1 MCHFPFLCCSQAD
14 TAQAQACVDV
24 AYYHRPFE
32 WHDEENTPL
41 AGMLL
46 VLTTYSGSER
56 IYLTSIGRIMGADVQ
71 ERYIKTQHPVLIC
84 PRPEG
89 AKYNGAIKW
98 GLPVVSCEWLLT
110 CARRAQK
117 VRMRPYLVGSSIAP
131 TDEPVAD
138 ESATTVDATSKSV
151 TSPDFGQ
158 PPLTSTARPDVGSTD
173 SLQITAANDA
183 ESPIRPVMPPP
194 KTASAHLTATTPAET
209 SVDRLKRQRPDE
221 FGAQTPLLKHRRLSE
236 IANTSRKDSPF
247 GGSQSPSQAP
257 VDYATQ
263 LKST

>member
-1 MCHFPFLCCSQAD
+1 
-14 TAQAQACVDV
+14 
-24 AYYHRPFE
+24 
-32 WHDEENTPL
+32 
-41 AGMLL
+41 MLL

-117 VRMRPYLVGSSIAP
+117 VRMRPYLVGASVAP
-131 TDEPVAD
+131 VDEPLAD
-138 ESATTVDATSKSV
+138 ESATTVDATTASTTV

-158 PPLTSTARPDVGSTD
+158 PALTSTARPEVGSTD
-173 SLQITAANDA
+173 SLQITSANDA
-183 ESPIRPVMPPP
+183 ESPMRPAMPPP
-194 KTASAHLTATTPAET
+194 KPASANPATATTPAET
-209 SVDRLKRQRPDE
+209 SVERLKRQRPDD

-236 IANTSRKDSPF
+236 IANASRKDSPF

-263 LKST
+263 LKSTHDTRHPVQTGHFLILLILT

>member
-1 MCHFPFLCCSQAD
+1 
-14 TAQAQACVDV
+14 
-24 AYYHRPFE
+24 
-32 WHDEENTPL
+32 
-41 AGMLL
+41 MLL

-71 ERYIKTQHPVLIC
+71 ERYIKTQKPVLIC

-117 VRMRPYLVGSSIAP
+117 VRMRPYLVGASVAP
-131 TDEPVAD
+131 AD
-138 ESATTVDATSKSV
+138 ESADESTTSTPTASSTS
-151 TSPDFGQ
+151 FGQ
-158 PPLTSTARPDVGSTD
+158 PPAASTARPDVGGTD
-173 SLQITAANDA
+173 SLQITAASDPTDA
-183 ESPIRPVMPPP
+183 SDAVSPMPPP
-194 KTASAHLTATTPAET
+194 KNAAAATQAET
-209 SVDRLKRQRPDE
+209 SLERLKRQRPED

-236 IANTSRKDSPF
+236 IANTTRKDSPF

-263 LKST
+263 LKSRCHDI